1 MELKAVQLQTVGVL
15 YESLDPSH
23 VSKQVPSV
31 GPLKKKKQEPC
42 LISRS
47 AACSFIN
54 SALCF
59 DCFRA
64 ACAGHLPSAGN
75 MLFHL
80 CGLCLFN
87 IDGARRRRR
96 RGRKWVL
103 CALKGLSE
111 SGEQD
116 KWRRRSVLGC
126 PDPVDCSGS
135 MVKDWNPL
143 NSHKGQQGRVDIL
156 MTCVQI
162 FDRYC
167 VRIHAFREGA
177 ELTMHD
183 RYKRKGVRTYL

>member
-31 GPLKKKKQEPC
+31 GPLKKK
-42 LISRS
+42 SRS

-96 RGRKWVL
+96 RGRK
-103 CALKGLSE
+103 
-111 SGEQD
+111 
-116 KWRRRSVLGC
+116 
-126 PDPVDCSGS
+126 
-135 MVKDWNPL
+135 
-143 NSHKGQQGRVDIL
+143 
-156 MTCVQI
+156 
-162 FDRYC
+162 
-167 VRIHAFREGA
+167 
-177 ELTMHD
+177 
-183 RYKRKGVRTYL
+183 